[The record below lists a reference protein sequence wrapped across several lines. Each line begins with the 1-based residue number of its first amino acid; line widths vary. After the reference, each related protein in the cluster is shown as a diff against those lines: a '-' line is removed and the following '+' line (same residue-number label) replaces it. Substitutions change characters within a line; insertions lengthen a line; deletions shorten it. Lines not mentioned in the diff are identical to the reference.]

1 VLHDQGN
8 WYNIVLRGTKKDQGM
23 VSFAKNLDEKQA
35 AAIRAFVI
43 QRAIDSKLEESK
55 QAKN

>member
-1 VLHDQGN
+1 
-8 WYNIVLRGTKKDQGM
+8 VLRGTKKDQGM